1 MVDKIVQDKNKKGN
15 KLDVDNSET
24 NLSDNKSEQNY
35 TYTATQIVG
44 SGSFGVVYQATIA
57 ETGEVVAIK
66 KVFQDKRYKNREL
79 QILKELSHP
88 NVIKLRHYFYT
99 PGEKQEEIY
108 LNCVMDY
115 IPDTLSRVIR
125 QYYKSKT
132 TMPMLIAKLYS
143 YQMLRSL
150 AYIHATGI
158 CHRDIKP
165 QNVLVNPANHI
176 IKLCD
181 FGSAK
186 KLIKGEPNIS
196 YICSRYYRAP
206 ELIFGATEYN
216 PAIDVWST
224 GCVIAELI
232 LGQPL
237 FPGESASDQLVEIIK
252 ILGTPSKQQILEM
265 NPEYNEFRFPIIKP
279 YPWQKVFKNRVI
291 SEEFMDLVKNLL
303 IYEPELRLKPLKALL
318 HPFFDELRK
327 QDTKLPNGEPLPN
340 DLFNFSKEEYATD
353 LKTVESLIP
362 SWYKPS

>member
-1 MVDKIVQDKNKKGN
+1 MVDKLTNTERNIKKTEFGTET
-15 KLDVDNSET
+15 KLA
-24 NLSDNKSEQNY
+24 DNKNEQNY
-35 TYTATQIVG
+35 TYTATQVIG

-57 ETGEVVAIK
+57 ETGECVAIK

-79 QILKELSHP
+79 QILKELEHP
-88 NVIKLRHYFYT
+88 NVIKLRHNFYT
-99 PGEKQEEIY
+99 PGEKPDEIY

-132 TMPMLIAKLYS
+132 SMPMLLVKLYS

-150 AYIHATGI
+150 AYIHAIGI

-165 QNVLVNPANHI
+165 QNVLVNPNNHV
-176 IKLCD
+176 IKMCD

-206 ELIFGATEYN
+206 ELIFGATDYT

-237 FPGESASDQLVEIIK
+237 FPGETASDQLVEIIK
-252 ILGTPSKQQILEM
+252 ILGTPTKQQILEM
-265 NPEYNEFRFPIIKP
+265 NPEYKEFKFPIIKP
-279 YPWQKVFKNRVI
+279 YPWVKVFKNRVVT
-291 SEEFMDLVKNLL
+291 EEFIDMLKGLL
-303 IYEPELRLKPLKALL
+303 TYEPNIRAKPLRALL
-318 HPFFDELRK
+318 HPFFDELR
-327 QDTKLPNGEPLPN
+327 DENTRLPNGDKLPE
-340 DLFNFSKEEYATD
+340 LFNFSQEELNSD
-353 LKTVESLIP
+353 PQTVGKLTP
-362 SWYKPS
+362 VWFKKY